1 MEIFGIRLFPDEAE
15 DASPIDPKRGY
26 RLALI
31 LLLLGAAI
39 LAAPRCI
46 EPLKDPYHRFRSRL
60 YTRSAEAFLA
70 KGDAASARIQLANA
84 IRHDGD
90 NSRPWL
96 ALAGTLD
103 AEGSPES
110 ARALVRAWACEPHRT
125 DFAIAALR
133 ACLAKDNRELAN
145 ALGDT
150 ILKRHPD
157 NPEIWYLHG
166 AIWIRSG
173 NLRPGY
179 AALRRARE
187 LAPQDAR
194 FLITIASLEGLADDP
209 SISHPALLE
218 LERLRDDPAHRRAA
232 TDALAAVLT
241 HGDPA
246 RALALIDESLQA
258 RPDDLSLLKKRWEL
272 ACRLPGGNGI
282 AELRDRWPGLDPA
295 QRAALLPTV
304 AALLPPAESLR
315 LLAELP
321 QDSRSQRDIRILEF
335 RLLARAEAWDPL
347 RSLAKAVLADPG
359 ALGLE
364 THAWVYL
371 GIAQHA
377 TGDAATARL
386 SLRGARE
393 ALRGNFQLA
402 FETAEL
408 LSEMALPEEA
418 APFFEVAA
426 SPRSPWRPRALRALA
441 PIYQHAHRDA
451 DLLSVYRH
459 MLADQ
464 PDNLPI
470 KNNIAAL
477 LLSLGW
483 DPKLALALAQDCHTR
498 RPDDPAFADTYAC
511 ALCANGKPEA
521 AVAVYD
527 SLPNAA
533 AADPVIRLHRA
544 DALVRAGQRQRAF
557 RDLASISP
565 DQLPPSAERL
575 FTRLLLARDSVLPL
589 PN

>member
-194 FLITIASLEGLADDP
+194 FLITIASLEGLADGL
-209 SISHPALLE
+209 IEEAGHGLGLEGGAELALEHGGGNL
-218 LERLRDDPAHRRAA
+218 
-232 TDALAAVLT
+232 ALAEAVYADVLAIVLEELVVGGL
-241 HGDPA
+241 HGLLADGYAEAGRGILEPLDLLVRYHVRSLSGRRPA
-246 RALALIDESLQA
+246 RARSAAGYEYVIVGAPPTAL
-258 RPDDLSLLKKRWEL
+258 
-272 ACRLPGGNGI
+272 
-282 AELRDRWPGLDPA
+282 
-295 QRAALLPTV
+295 
-304 AALLPPAESLR
+304 
-315 LLAELP
+315 
-321 QDSRSQRDIRILEF
+321 
-335 RLLARAEAWDPL
+335 
-347 RSLAKAVLADPG
+347 
-359 ALGLE
+359 
-364 THAWVYL
+364 
-371 GIAQHA
+371 
-377 TGDAATARL
+377 TG
-386 SLRGARE
+386 RE
-393 ALRGNFQLA
+393 A
-402 FETAEL
+402 
-408 LSEMALPEEA
+408 P
-418 APFFEVAA
+418 
-426 SPRSPWRPRALRALA
+426 
-441 PIYQHAHRDA
+441 
-451 DLLSVYRH
+451 
-459 MLADQ
+459 
-464 PDNLPI
+464 
-470 KNNIAAL
+470 
-477 LLSLGW
+477 
-483 DPKLALALAQDCHTR
+483 
-498 RPDDPAFADTYAC
+498 
-511 ALCANGKPEA
+511 
-521 AVAVYD
+521 
-527 SLPNAA
+527 
-533 AADPVIRLHRA
+533 
-544 DALVRAGQRQRAF
+544 
-557 RDLASISP
+557 
-565 DQLPPSAERL
+565 
-575 FTRLLLARDSVLPL
+575 
-589 PN
+589 